1 MSPDEGSAPLERVD
15 GSRRHSLAPHGSLF
29 RIAAETYIS
38 YRALCGRVNMKPQ
51 TYQSGVKGVI
61 IFEKGIGKGFVVN
74 EKDYYRVLGV
84 EKSTG
89 QQQIK
94 EAYRRLAFQYH
105 PDRNKGDAD
114 SVEKMKEINEAYA
127 VLSDPEKRSRYDGLR
142 QQYGSYAYDRF
153 RQNYSEQDIYRNSD
167 INQIFEEMARAF
179 GFRSFD
185 EVFRGPYGA
194 RPRTAEFRGPGM
206 FGKVIIFGA
215 GNRRRDR
222 AVVQG
227 SEKPGI
233 AARAANR
240 LMQYVLRKMARSIGG
255 GAGKDVYETITL
267 DEREAARGGKVVYLD
282 QGRSKELSIAIPPGI
297 REGQM
302 IRLKGMG
309 GGSPGK
315 GDLYLKVEIRRPL
328 LKKVREFLGV

>member
-1 MSPDEGSAPLERVD
+1 
-15 GSRRHSLAPHGSLF
+15 
-29 RIAAETYIS
+29 
-38 YRALCGRVNMKPQ
+38 
-51 TYQSGVKGVI
+51 
-61 IFEKGIGKGFVVN
+61 VN
-74 EKDYYRVLGV
+74 EKDYYQVLGV

-105 PDRNKGDAD
+105 PDRNKGGAD

-222 AVVQG
+222 ATVQG

-233 AARAANR
+233 AARAASR
-240 LMQYVLRKMARSIGG
+240 LIQYVLRKMARSIGG

-282 QGRSKELSIAIPPGI
+282 QGRSRELSIAIPPGI
-297 REGQM
+297 REGQV

-315 GDLYLKVEIRRPL
+315 GDLYLKVEIKRPL

>member
-1 MSPDEGSAPLERVD
+1 
-15 GSRRHSLAPHGSLF
+15 
-29 RIAAETYIS
+29 
-38 YRALCGRVNMKPQ
+38 
-51 TYQSGVKGVI
+51 
-61 IFEKGIGKGFVVN
+61 
-74 EKDYYRVLGV
+74 
-84 EKSTG
+84 
-89 QQQIK
+89 
-94 EAYRRLAFQYH
+94 
-105 PDRNKGDAD
+105 
-114 SVEKMKEINEAYA
+114 
-127 VLSDPEKRSRYDGLR
+127 
-142 QQYGSYAYDRF
+142 
-153 RQNYSEQDIYRNSD
+153 
-167 INQIFEEMARAF
+167 
-179 GFRSFD
+179 
-185 EVFRGPYGA
+185 
-194 RPRTAEFRGPGM
+194 M

-227 SEKPGI
+227 SERPGI
-233 AARAANR
+233 AARAVNR